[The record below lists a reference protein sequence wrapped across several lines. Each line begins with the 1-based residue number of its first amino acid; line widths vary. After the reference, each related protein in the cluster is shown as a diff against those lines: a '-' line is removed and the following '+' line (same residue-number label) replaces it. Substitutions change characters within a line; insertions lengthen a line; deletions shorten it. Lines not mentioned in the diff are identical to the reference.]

1 MEFKIVQLER
11 QLPSGGITVA
21 HWTVSKTIDGT
32 TVSSYGAQ
40 GFQPDPT
47 ATGFI
52 AFPQVTEA
60 QVINW
65 IKAAMG
71 TEGVAALEASLD
83 SQIAQIKTPATAMG
97 MPWIVAPAPAAPTT
111 PE

>member
-1 MEFKIVQLER
+1 MDFKIVQLER

-21 HWTVSKTIDGT
+21 HWTVSKTTDGV

-40 GFQPDPT
+40 GFQPDAT
-47 ATGFI
+47 ASDFV
-52 AFPQVTEA
+52 AYAQVTEA

-71 TEGVAALEASLD
+71 TESVAALEASLD
-83 SQIAQIKTPATAMG
+83 AQIAAIKTPATATG
-97 MPWIVAPAPAAPTT
+97 MPWTPAPVAPAT

>member
-11 QLPSGGITVA
+11 QLPTGGITTA
-21 HWTVSKTIDGT
+21 HWTVSKTTDGV

-40 GFQPDPT
+40 GFQPDAT

-52 AFPQVTEA
+52 AYAQVTEA
-60 QVINW
+60 TVIDW
-65 IKAAMG
+65 IQAAMC
-71 TEGVAALEASLD
+71 TESVAALEASLD
-83 SQIAQIKTPATAMG
+83 AQIAAIKTPATATG
-97 MPWIVAPAPAAPTT
+97 MPWTPAPVAPTT

>member
-21 HWTVSKTIDGT
+21 HWTVSKTTDGT

-40 GFQPDPT
+40 GFQPDAT
-47 ATGFI
+47 ASNFI
-52 AFPQVTEA
+52 AYAEVTEA
-60 QVINW
+60 TVIDW

-71 TEGVAALEASLD
+71 TESVAALEASLD
-83 SQIAQIKTPATAMG
+83 SQITAIKTPATATG
-97 MPWIVAPAPAAPTT
+97 LPWTPAPAAPAPTT

>member
-1 MEFKIVQLER
+1 MDFKIVQLER
-11 QLPSGGITVA
+11 QLPTGGITTA
-21 HWTVSKTIDGT
+21 HWTVSKTTDGT

-40 GFQPDPT
+40 GFQPDVT
-47 ATGFI
+47 ATGFV
-52 AFPQVTEA
+52 AFPQVTET

-83 SQIAQIKTPATAMG
+83 AQIAAIKTPATATG
-97 MPWIVAPAPAAPTT
+97 MPWTPAPVAPTT

>member
-11 QLPSGGITVA
+11 QLPSGGIIVA
-21 HWTVSKTIDGT
+21 HWTVTKNIGDI

-40 GFQPDPT
+40 GFQPDPQ
-47 ATGFI
+47 AQGFT

-60 QVINW
+60 QVVGW
-65 IKAAMG
+65 IKDALG

-83 SQIAQIKTPATAMG
+83 SQIAQIQTPSTATG
-97 MPWIVAPAPAAPTT
+97 MPWFPA
-111 PE
+111 E

>member
-11 QLPSGGITVA
+11 QLPSGGITTA
-21 HWTVSKTIDGT
+21 HWTVSKTTDGI

-40 GFQPDPT
+40 GFQPDPQ
-47 ATGFI
+47 AEGFV

-60 QVINW
+60 QVIQW
-65 IKAAMG
+65 IKDAMG

-83 SQIAQIKTPATAMG
+83 SQIAQIQTPSTATG
-97 MPWIVAPAPAAPTT
+97 MPWFLA
-111 PE
+111 E

>member
-11 QLPSGGITVA
+11 QLPSGGITTA
-21 HWTVSKTIDGT
+21 HWTVSKTSDGI

-47 ATGFI
+47 ASGFV

-60 QVINW
+60 QVIEW
-65 IKAAMG
+65 IKTAMSVE
-71 TEGVAALEASLD
+71 TVAAIEASLD
-83 SQIAQIKTPATAMG
+83 AQIAQIKTPSTANG
-97 MPWIVAPAPAAPTT
+97 MPWTSTI
-111 PE
+111 

>member
-11 QLPSGGITVA
+11 QLPSGGITTA
-21 HWTVSKTIDGT
+21 HWAVSKTDGEI
-32 TVSSYGAQ
+32 TVGSYGAQ

-47 ATGFI
+47 ASDFV
-52 AFPQVTEA
+52 AYAQVTEA
-60 QVINW
+60 QVIDW

-71 TEGVAALEASLD
+71 TEGVAALETSLD
-83 SQIAQIKTPATAMG
+83 AQIAQIKTPATATG
-97 MPWIVAPAPAAPTT
+97 MPWTPAPVAPTT

>member
-21 HWTVSKTIDGT
+21 HWTVSKTDSANTDAAI

-47 ATGFI
+47 ASGFV

-60 QVINW
+60 QVIEW
-65 IKAAMG
+65 IKTAMG
-71 TEGVAALEASLD
+71 AETVAAIEASLD
-83 SQIAQIKTPATAMG
+83 AQIAQIKTPSSATG
-97 MPWIVAPAPAAPTT
+97 MPWTPTI
-111 PE
+111 

>member
-11 QLPSGGITVA
+11 QLPSGGITTA
-21 HWTVSKTIDGT
+21 HWTVSKTDGDT

-40 GFQPDPT
+40 GFQPDAT
-47 ATGFI
+47 AAGFI
-52 AFPQVTEA
+52 AFPQVTET
-60 QVINW
+60 QVIDW

-83 SQIAQIKTPATAMG
+83 SQIAQIKTPVTATG
-97 MPWIVAPAPAAPTT
+97 MPWFPANVPA
-111 PE
+111 

>member
-11 QLPSGGITVA
+11 QLPSGGIIVA
-21 HWTVSKTIDGT
+21 HWTVSKTDGDT

-40 GFQPDPT
+40 GFQPNPQ
-47 ATGFI
+47 ASGFV

-60 QVINW
+60 QVIGW
-65 IKAAMG
+65 IQDAMG

-83 SQIAQIKTPATAMG
+83 AQIAQIKTPSTATG
-97 MPWIVAPAPAAPTT
+97 MPWFPA
-111 PE
+111 E

>member
-1 MEFKIVQLER
+1 MDFKIVQLER
-11 QLPSGGITVA
+11 QLPTGGITVA
-21 HWTVSKTIDGT
+21 HWTVSKTTDGT

-47 ATGFI
+47 ASDFV
-52 AFPQVTEA
+52 AYAQVTEA

-71 TEGVAALEASLD
+71 TENVAALEASLD
-83 SQIAQIKTPATAMG
+83 AQITAIKTPATATG
-97 MPWIVAPAPAAPTT
+97 MPWTPAPVAPAPAT
-111 PE
+111 PA

>member
-21 HWTVSKTIDGT
+21 HWTVSKTTDGT

-40 GFQPDPT
+40 GFQPDPQ
-47 ATGFI
+47 ASDFI
-52 AFPQVTEA
+52 AYAQVTEA
-60 QVINW
+60 QVIDW

-83 SQIAQIKTPATAMG
+83 AQIAQIKTPATATG
-97 MPWIVAPAPAAPTT
+97 MPWIVTPAPAAPAT